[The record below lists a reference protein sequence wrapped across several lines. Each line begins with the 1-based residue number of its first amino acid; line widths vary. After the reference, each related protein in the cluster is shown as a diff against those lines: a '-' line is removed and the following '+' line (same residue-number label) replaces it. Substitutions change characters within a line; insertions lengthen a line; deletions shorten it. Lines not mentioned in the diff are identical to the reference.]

1 MKIVAFVVSV
11 SLACA
16 VAAHADVDSPLV
28 KRGVAAYGDLDY
40 AGAVAALEQA
50 RTESLTR
57 EEKLVTY
64 RTLGLAYA
72 AMGNNDAA
80 RADFQHLLRIDASA
94 SLDRSVAPKVRAVFE
109 EAKAQVATS
118 NRAASGLPQ
127 LKPIVDPAAPHEGQ
141 ALTVRV
147 DYPGGM
153 ARKMTLYFRGS
164 SEATFARATVDGGSD
179 GRFAATVPGLAVHAP
194 ALDYHVVLLDDA
206 GASVATAGS
215 LGQPLEISVARL
227 KTPVYK
233 RGWFWGVLAGVA
245 VVGAGAAVLAV
256 ELSRT
261 NSAPITVVP
270 H

>member
-1 MKIVAFVVSV
+1 MKLALVVGL
-11 SLACA
+11 SLLLPAL
-16 VAAHADVDSPLV
+16 AHAEVDSPLV
-28 KRGVAAYGDLDY
+28 KRGLAAYTDLDY
-40 AGAVAALEQA
+40 AGAVQALEQA
-50 RTESLTR
+50 RGESLTR
-57 EEKLVTY
+57 EEKLIAY

-80 RADFQHLLRIDASA
+80 RTDFQHLLRIDPTA
-94 SLDRSVAPKVRAVFE
+94 SLDRGVAPKVRAVFE

-127 LKPIVDPAAPHEGQ
+127 VAPTIDPAAPHEGQ

-147 DYPGGM
+147 AYPGGM

-164 SEATFARATVDGGSD
+164 SETAFARATVDASGD
-179 GRFAATVPGLAVHAP
+179 GHFAATVPGLAVHAP

-215 LGQPLEISVARL
+215 LGQPLEISVARV
-227 KTPVYK
+227 KTAVYK

-261 NSAPITVVP
+261 NSAPITVTAQ
-270 H
+270 